1 MDYRI
6 IGYFLIL
13 AGISQLVIGFVA
25 KDQINT
31 LKLAQLPA
39 ACHIGN
45 DPNTCPV
52 LKDSVDGHIVLLWF
66 IGGLQIAIGGY
77 LGFIETEHMEA
88 KLQHRQILGQVT
100 KMSKEKDLDDRFE
113 ILLKGLD
120 EAEQKVLR
128 AVRAHDGIKQNTLCI
143 RTELSK
149 TKLSFVLADL
159 EKRNLIRK
167 MPEGRTNR
175 IFLKQAM

>member
-13 AGISQLVIGFVA
+13 AGVLQLAIGFVA

-31 LKLAQLPA
+31 LKLAQLPPS
-39 ACHIGN
+39 CHVGN
-45 DPNTCPV
+45 DPNTCAI
-52 LKDSVDGHIVLLWF
+52 LKDSVDAHIVLLWL
-66 IGGLQIAIGGY
+66 IGILQIAIGAY
-77 LGFIETEHMEA
+77 MGFFEKEHAEA
-88 KLQHRQILGQVT
+88 KLQHRQILNQVT
-100 KMSKEKDLDDRFE
+100 KMGKEKDLDDRFE

-120 EAEQKVLR
+120 EPEQKILR
-128 AVRAHDGIKQNTLCI
+128 AVRAHDGIGQNTLAI

-149 TKLSFVLADL
+149 TKVSLVISDL
-159 EKRNLIRK
+159 EKRNLVRK
-167 MPEGRTNR
+167 VPEGKTNR